1 MSKVE
6 QLRLDRKMSMET
18 LAQHL
23 DTTTSTVNRI
33 EKGETR
39 LISPWVEK
47 LAAAFAV
54 SPLEILSE
62 ELELALIGRPGD
74 VEPFQPP
81 DGAKMP
87 GAMGGDLYVCRSSVL
102 SEIGLKTGD
111 ILVVERGGDL
121 ITGDAVIVRITGSG
135 PDAGLYLRQYVQPA
149 LYTTNAASE
158 ADNHVPISGRS
169 RAVEVV
175 GIVASRYE
183 VLRRPRPHSANG
195 STS

>member
-6 QLRLDRKMSMET
+6 QLRLDRRMSMEA
-18 LAQHL
+18 LAQLL

-54 SPLEILSE
+54 SPLEILSD
-62 ELELALIGRPGD
+62 ELQLSLIGRPGD
-74 VEPFQPP
+74 VEPYAPP

-87 GAMGGDLYVCRSSVL
+87 GAMGGDLYRCRSNVL
-102 SEIGLKTGD
+102 AEVGIKAGD
-111 ILVVERGGDL
+111 ILVVEPAPSDLLSGDV
-121 ITGDAVIVRITGSG
+121 VIVRINGG
-135 PDAGLYLRQYVQPA
+135 PEAGLYLRQHLQPRLYV
-149 LYTTNAASE
+149 TNATSD
-158 ADNHVPISGRS
+158 ADNCLPITHRS
-169 RAVEVV
+169 RNLQVL

-183 VLRRPRPHSANG
+183 VLRRPTNHSANG
-195 STS
+195 SRA